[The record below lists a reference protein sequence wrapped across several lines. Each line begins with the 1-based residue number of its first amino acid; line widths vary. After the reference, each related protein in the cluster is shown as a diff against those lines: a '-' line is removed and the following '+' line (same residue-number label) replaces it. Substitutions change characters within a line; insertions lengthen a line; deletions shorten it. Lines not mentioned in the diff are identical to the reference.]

1 MNPESPLDRFRRW
14 YRLLPPALRFLMTVN
29 TVLFVAWIFIALSR
43 PAATFVVE
51 YFALTPVLPV
61 PLFRP
66 WQLLTY
72 SVLHLEGGFWGLIGF
87 AFNMLWLYWMGRDY
101 EETYGSH
108 RLFGLYILAA
118 LAGGLAAVLF
128 GALLPAERL
137 FPVVG
142 AMAPVFG
149 VLCCVAALYPNRGIG
164 MLLIG
169 VVPLKWLA
177 VGFLTLSVLFSLGH
191 PANVLTYLGAAGM
204 GVLFARAQQRG
215 TDLAAWAQGFF
226 PNRTD
231 AGYSAPRRTSKEEKG
246 GFLAR
251 MDAWLGGR
259 NKDEEPEERRRMT
272 KASRPSAPSAPSR
285 REQREIRAAS
295 AGTAGQDDVDR
306 ILDKISERGY
316 DALTEEEKRILY
328 EASQR

>member
-29 TVLFVAWIFIALSR
+29 TVLFVAWFFIALSR
-43 PAATFVVE
+43 PLATFVIE
-51 YFALTPVLPV
+51 YFALTPALPT

-66 WQLLTY
+66 WQFLTY
-72 SVLHLEGGFWGLIGF
+72 SFLHLEGGFWGLISF

-101 EETYGSH
+101 EETFGSH
-108 RLFGLYILAA
+108 RLFGLYILSAV
-118 LAGGLAAVLF
+118 AGGLAAVLI

-149 VLCCVAALYPNRGIG
+149 VLCCVATLYPNKGIG

-169 VVPLKWLA
+169 VIPLKWLA
-177 VGFLTLSVLFSLGH
+177 VGFLVLSVLFSLGH
-191 PANVLTYLGAAGM
+191 PADVLTYLGAAGM

-215 TDLAAWAQGFF
+215 TDLAAWAQAFF
-226 PNRTD
+226 PGRSGSG
-231 AGYSAPRRTSKEEKG
+231 GYSAPSRSSREEKG
-246 GFLAR
+246 GVLAR
-251 MDAWLGGR
+251 LDSWLGSS
-259 NKDEEPEERRRMT
+259 DEEEARPPRRAKNTPR
-272 KASRPSAPSAPSR
+272 ASGPSR
-285 REQREIRAAS
+285 RERKEIRAAS
-295 AGTAGQDDVDR
+295 VGKAGQEDVDR
-306 ILDKISERGY
+306 ILDKISESGY